1 MNEKSQSTISL
12 LNAIIE
18 STADGILVVSN
29 DGRVLRANKKFQKLW
44 KIPDSLLQLKDDNKL
59 LDFILDQLIQPELFI
74 KKVQE
79 LYSNP
84 DEESYDEITFKDGR
98 IYERYST
105 SYKMENNTLGRVWSF
120 RDVTEQKRTEETLR
134 KERILFRTIIDNLP
148 DAIYAKDFEFKKT
161 LANTA
166 DIRNMGAVCE
176 AEVLGKTDFEFFA
189 PESAQAFYNDD
200 KTIVDTGKPVLN
212 REESF
217 TDKEGHRNWLL
228 TTKLPLIDSTG
239 KITGIIG
246 VGRDITLRKKNEL
259 IREALYDIS

>member
-29 DGRVLRANKKFQKLW
+29 YGHVLRANKKFQKLW

-74 KKVQE
+74 RKVQE

-105 SYKMENNTLGRVWSF
+105 
-120 RDVTEQKRTEETLR
+120 
-134 KERILFRTIIDNLP
+134 
-148 DAIYAKDFEFKKT
+148 
-161 LANTA
+161 
-166 DIRNMGAVCE
+166 
-176 AEVLGKTDFEFFA
+176 
-189 PESAQAFYNDD
+189 
-200 KTIVDTGKPVLN
+200 
-212 REESF
+212 
-217 TDKEGHRNWLL
+217 
-228 TTKLPLIDSTG
+228 
-239 KITGIIG
+239 
-246 VGRDITLRKKNEL
+246 
-259 IREALYDIS
+259 